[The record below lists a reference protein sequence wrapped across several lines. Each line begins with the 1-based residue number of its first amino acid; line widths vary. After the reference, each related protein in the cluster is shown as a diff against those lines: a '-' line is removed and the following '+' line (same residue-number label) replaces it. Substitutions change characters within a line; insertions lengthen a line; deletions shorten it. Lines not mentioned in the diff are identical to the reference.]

1 MAHNLDKT
9 IFSLENVHY
18 SYLRRYPA
26 LVDISLRI
34 DAGESVALLGAN
46 GSGKSTLLMILDALI
61 FPDSGKATAF
71 GQELKPDVLN
81 DESFRARFRK
91 DVAMVFQNPDIQ
103 LFCPTVRDEVA
114 FGPLQLD
121 MPREEI
127 ERLVATTME
136 RLRIAPLAER
146 APFNLSGGEK
156 KKVAIAAALA
166 VHPRVLLLDEPTA
179 ALDPRSTREL
189 VDIAME
195 FHEAGGTLIVAT
207 HDLHILPE
215 VAERIYVL
223 DETRRIAASGTARE
237 ILTDDALL
245 QRCNLTH
252 IHSHRHDGQWH
263 THPHQHERTHDHS

>member
-1 MAHNLDKT
+1 MNK
-9 IFSLENVHY
+9 NVFEIEDVKY
-18 SYLRRYPA
+18 SYLSRYAA
-26 LVDISLRI
+26 LDGVSLHI
-34 DAGESVALLGAN
+34 EAGESVALLGAN
-46 GSGKSTLLMILDALI
+46 GSGKSTLLMILDALV
-61 FPDSGKATAF
+61 FPDSGKAKAF
-71 GQELKPDVLN
+71 GQELKPDLLN
-81 DESFRARFRK
+81 DEGFRARFRK

-103 LFCPTVRDEVA
+103 LFCATVRDEVA

-121 MPREEI
+121 MPHDEI
-127 ERLVATTME
+127 EQRVAETMQ
-136 RLRIAPLAER
+136 RMRIAPLAER

-189 VDIAME
+189 IDIAME
-195 FHEAGGTLIVAT
+195 FHEAGGTLVVAT

-223 DETRRIAASGTARE
+223 DETRCLAASGSARE
-237 ILTDDALL
+237 MLSDDALL
-245 QRCNLTH
+245 QRCNLAH

-263 THPHQHERTHDHS
+263 THPHRHGREHEHT